1 MDNKMTNTE
10 NKLTNI
16 IVNMQEKF
24 TEELRQN
31 QEKMDMTFQ
40 EVARKIQDNT
50 NLMNHTKEMWSRLRL
65 RWLIVNQQ
73 IKQVK
78 EQMKNSQNEMMC
90 HVTEQLGRR
99 SSFVHDVSQLRL
111 NQEDMQHGRQS
122 MLPQ

>member
-31 QEKMDMTFQ
+31 QEKMDVTFQ

-50 NLMNHTKEMWSRLRL
+50 NLMNHTKEK
-65 RWLIVNQQ
+65 V
-73 IKQVK
+73 
-78 EQMKNSQNEMMC
+78 EQ
-90 HVTEQLGRR
+90 T
-99 SSFVHDVSQLRL
+99 
-111 NQEDMQHGRQS
+111 
-122 MLPQ
+122 